1 MPPRDAGA
9 ALMALWPYRIEA
21 AAARLRALLW
31 RLRGLAVGQG
41 AAVHG
46 GVRLRFGAGSALGA
60 RSVLYRDVQLLATGD
75 GRFRIGRDSHLAP
88 GAYVLVGGQTLDI
101 GDDVAIGPGLMLFC
115 ESNDAGPDGLFRTQY
130 RRAPVRI
137 GSNVFIGARVTVL
150 PGAVID
156 DHVVVAAHAVV
167 SGRLASGWVYGGCPA
182 RPLRPLR
189 HPAAAS

>member
-1 MPPRDAGA
+1 
-9 ALMALWPYRIEA
+9 MALWPYRVEA
-21 AAARLRALLW
+21 AAARLRAWVW
-31 RLRGLAVGQG
+31 RLRGLEVGGG

-46 GVRLRFGAGSALGA
+46 GVRLRFGAGSALGE
-60 RSVLYRDVQLLATGD
+60 RSVLYRGVSILATGE

-88 GAYVLVGGQTLDI
+88 GAYALVAGQALDI

-115 ESNDAGPDGLFRTQY
+115 ESNDAGAGELFRTQY

-150 PGAVID
+150 PGAVIE

-182 RPLRPLR
+182 KPLRAL
-189 HPAAAS
+189 AAAP

>member
-1 MPPRDAGA
+1 
-9 ALMALWPYRIEA
+9 MAVWPYRVEA
-21 AAARLRALLW
+21 AAARLRAMVW
-31 RLRGLAVGQG
+31 RLRGLAVGAG

-46 GVRLRFGAGSALGA
+46 GVRMRFGAPCTLGA
-60 RSVLYRDVQLLATGD
+60 RSVLYRDVSILATGE
-75 GRFRIGRDSHLAP
+75 GRFRVGRDTHLAP
-88 GAYVLVGGQTLDI
+88 GAYLLVGGQSLEI

-115 ESNDAGPDGLFRTQY
+115 ESNDAGAGGLFRTQY

-167 SGRLASGWVYGGCPA
+167 TGHLASGWVYGGSPA
-182 RPLRPLR
+182 RPLRAL
-189 HPAAAS
+189 AAPP

>member
-1 MPPRDAGA
+1 
-9 ALMALWPYRIEA
+9 MALWPYRVEA
-21 AAARLRALLW
+21 AAARLRALAW
-31 RLRGLAVGQG
+31 RLRGLAVGVG

-46 GVRLRFGAGSALGA
+46 GVRLRFGAASSLGE
-60 RSVLYRDVQLLATGD
+60 RSVLYRGVQILATGA
-75 GRFRIGRDSHLAP
+75 GCFRIGRDSHVAP
-88 GAYVLVGGQTLDI
+88 DAYVLVAGQTLDI

-115 ESNDAGPDGLFRTQY
+115 ESNDAGPAGLFRTQY

-167 SGRLASGWVYGGCPA
+167 SGHLTSGWVYGGCPA
-182 RPLRPLR
+182 RPLRPLQ
-189 HPAAAS
+189 P

>member
-1 MPPRDAGA
+1 
-9 ALMALWPYRIEA
+9 MALWPYRFEA

-31 RLRGLAVGQG
+31 RLHGLDAGAG

-46 GVRLRFGAGSALGA
+46 GVRLRFAEACVLGE
-60 RSVLYRDVQLLATGD
+60 RSVLYRDVQILATGT
-75 GRFRIGRDSHLAP
+75 GRFRIGRDSHVAP
-88 GAYVLVGGQTLDI
+88 GAYVLVGGQSLDI

-115 ESNDAGPDGLFRTQY
+115 ESNDSGAGSLFRTQY

-167 SGRLASGWVYGGCPA
+167 SSHLASGWIYGGCPA
-182 RPLRPLR
+182 RPLRAL
-189 HPAAAS
+189 ADKA